1 MKKCALLYLPIFI
14 LSFFACSQKKEEA
27 KEAELLAVHEGDA
40 IQLVQQNIAKAFEL
54 DSLRKVEGT
63 INVLDYAVLQKCFPK
78 EIIGYVAQEPLGEM
92 VDFAG
97 EKYSD
102 ASVRFTRNGQNEY
115 LDIRI
120 MDLLNSVN
128 VYASSIGLWLIGEAD
143 EELEKNFQ
151 IFEIPSN
158 KSICYKRFD
167 KLAKEAVLYCGLGYR
182 FLIEILATNQ
192 INTDLVQEVY
202 GLLEF
207 DKLGIKG
214 D

>member
-27 KEAELLAVHEGDA
+27 KEAELLAVHESDA
-40 IQLVQQNIAKAFEL
+40 IQLIQQNIAKAFEL
-54 DSLRKVEGT
+54 DSLRKIGDSSN
-63 INVLDYAVLQKCFPK
+63 ILDYTVLQECFPK
-78 EIIGYVAQEPLGEM
+78 EIMGYVAQESLGEM

-97 EKYSD
+97 S
-102 ASVRFTRNGQNEY
+102 GQKEY

-120 MDLLNSVN
+120 MNLLNSVN

-158 KSICYKRFD
+158 KSICYKRYD

-207 DKLGIKG
+207 DKLGVKG